1 MLSSD
6 SELEAVEGGA
16 LAAQGYCCLSLHC
29 LVDWNITLILKC
41 LGLFCSTERYYALSN
56 TNTCTLIHIWQ
67 LHVNKTGNV
76 HSSITYSV
84 DVWNYQYSD
93 KHLTLL
99 KHLEWGL
106 HFLNHIETS
115 LQPTETIQKKIRLIT
130 SHIEDP
136 VFYFENA
143 WFIHIIWNNI
153 LHALYLHF
161 LLSIIFFG

>member
-6 SELEAVEGGA
+6 SESGAVEGGA
-16 LAAQGYCCLSLHC
+16 LAAQVYCCLSLHC
-29 LVDWNITLILKC
+29 LVDWNIILILKC
-41 LGLFCSTERYYALSN
+41 LGLFCSTERYHALSN

-115 LQPTETIQKKIRLIT
+115 LQPTETIQKKNKTYYLTYWRSSILFWKCMIYTYYMKQYIT
-130 SHIEDP
+130 C
-136 VFYFENA
+136 
-143 WFIHIIWNNI
+143 I
-153 LHALYLHF
+153 LPSF
-161 LLSIIFFG
+161 SS